1 MNSSYKL
8 LIIITLLIIGCNPRA
23 DNKTIITQSINSMDM
38 NIFSN
43 EGEKFLS
50 IKSPYS
56 NYDNDKNVFSLKET
70 TINLFKNN
78 KSEFIISSDK
88 SKISNNNKLLELD
101 GNVLIRSLIK
111 NEEEIYSNKIIW
123 DINNSEFLLIGNV
136 NFKNNQISLSSN
148 KAIFDKKN
156 NIIEFFNPVKY
167 TVNDMNKEKK
177 YEVNSENAYYNI
189 NTKSVSFSSKENK
202 VRSKIYF

>member
-1 MNSSYKL
+1 MKVRNFYQLKV
-8 LIIITLLIIGCNPRA
+8 LI
-23 DNKTIITQSINSMDM
+23 Q
-38 NIFSN
+38 
-43 EGEKFLS
+43 
-50 IKSPYS
+50 
-56 NYDNDKNVFSLKET
+56 
-70 TINLFKNN
+70 
-78 KSEFIISSDK
+78 SEFIISSDK

>member
-8 LIIITLLIIGCNPRA
+8 LFIITLLIIGCNPRA
-23 DNKTIITQSINSMDM
+23 NNQTIITQSINSMDM

-43 EGEKFLS
+43 EGKKFLS

-88 SKISNNNKLLELD
+88 SKLSNNNKLLELD

-111 NEEEIYSNKIIW
+111 KEEEIYSNKIIW
-123 DINNSEFLLIGNV
+123 DMNNSEFLLIGNV

-177 YEVNSENAYYNI
+177 YEVNSENAFYNI
-189 NTKSVSFSSKENK
+189 NTKSVSFSSEENK